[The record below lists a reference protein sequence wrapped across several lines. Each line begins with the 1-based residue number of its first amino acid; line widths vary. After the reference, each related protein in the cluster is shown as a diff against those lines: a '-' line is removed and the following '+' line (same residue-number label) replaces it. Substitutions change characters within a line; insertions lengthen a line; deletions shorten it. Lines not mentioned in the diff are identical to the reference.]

1 MRPRS
6 QFAPPRADKPE
17 LNDYALNV
25 AARKCGAPPVSD
37 GSSRSPDCVAAVRAQ
52 TRDRNQHYAA
62 SAARRARILT
72 ITSWLA
78 VTVSASFVLVQ
89 ILSGAWLWQ
98 VSSIN
103 VIGAMVFAMVP
114 WLQRFGE
121 LVAPLTFLGAAYVSV
136 FASCVDVGTGSGA
149 QFFFLVGACIVVL
162 LLGIE
167 HIILAS
173 ALAAVAAGL
182 IVAVEFLVP
191 RDTGLQPAWVQSTGF
206 IVTAV
211 SSVVMVVVTVWFA
224 LRDTARAEAVMESQ
238 YERSEALLAN
248 MLPASIAERL
258 KEPDRGIIADKFDV
272 ASVLFADIVG
282 FTERASGAAPADL
295 VRFLDRLYSAFD
307 ALVDKHGLEKIK
319 VSGDSYMV
327 VSGVPRAR
335 PDHAQALADFA
346 LDMANVAA
354 RLKDPHGNAVPLRVG
369 MACGPVVAGV
379 VGSRRFF
386 YDVWGDAV
394 NVASR
399 MESTDSVGRI
409 QVPEAMYERLKDEFV
424 LQERGHIDV
433 KGKGL
438 MRTWYL
444 IGRKA
449 TDESADLLAEDSRT
463 AHV

>member
-1 MRPRS
+1 M
-6 QFAPPRADKPE
+6 
-17 LNDYALNV
+17 
-25 AARKCGAPPVSD
+25 
-37 GSSRSPDCVAAVRAQ
+37 RAQ

-72 ITSWLA
+72 ITAWLA
-78 VTVSASFVLVQ
+78 VLVSVSFVVMQ
-89 ILSGAWLWQ
+89 ILTGSWTWK

-103 VIGAMVFAMVP
+103 VIGAMVFAFVP

-121 LVAPLTFLGAAYVSV
+121 LVAPLTFLGAAYASV
-136 FASCVDVGTGSGA
+136 FASVWDVGTGSGG
-149 QFFFLVGACIVVL
+149 QFFFLVGACLVVL

-167 HIILAS
+167 HIVLAS

-182 IVAVEFLVP
+182 IIAVEFLFP
-191 RDTGLQPAWVQSTGF
+191 RETALQPEWAQSAGF
-206 IVTAV
+206 VITAV

-224 LRDTARAEAVMESQ
+224 LRDTARAEAVMEAQ
-238 YERSEALLAN
+238 YERSEALVAN

-258 KEPDRGIIADKFDV
+258 KEPDRNVIADKYDE

-282 FTERASGAAPADL
+282 FTERASSTAPADL
-295 VRFLDRLYSAFD
+295 VRFLDRLYGAFD
-307 ALVDKHGLEKIK
+307 ALVDNHGLEKIK

-327 VSGVPRAR
+327 VSGVPRPRA
-335 PDHAQALADFA
+335 DHAQALADFA
-346 LDMANVAA
+346 LDMANVVAG
-354 RLKDPHGNAVPLRVG
+354 LKDPHGHPVPLRIG

-409 QVPEAMYERLKDEFV
+409 QVPQAMYERLKDEFV

-449 TDESADLLAEDSRT
+449 TEESTDLLAEDSRT

>member
-1 MRPRS
+1 M
-6 QFAPPRADKPE
+6 
-17 LNDYALNV
+17 V
-25 AARKCGAPPVSD
+25 AKKCGAPPRSD
-37 GSSRSPDCVAAVRAQ
+37 GSSNRPDCVAAVRAQ

-72 ITSWLA
+72 ITAWLA
-78 VTVSASFVLVQ
+78 VMVSASFVLVQ
-89 ILSGAWLWQ
+89 ILTGSWSWQ

-103 VIGAMVFAMVP
+103 VAAAMVFAFVP

-121 LVAPLTFLGAAYVSV
+121 LVAPLTFLGAAYVSI
-136 FASCVDVGTGSGA
+136 FASCLDVGTASGS

-167 HIILAS
+167 HIVLAS

-182 IVAVEFLVP
+182 IITVEFLVP
-191 RDTGLQPAWVQSTGF
+191 RNTGLQPAWATSTGF
-206 IVTAV
+206 VITAV

-224 LRDTARAEAVMESQ
+224 LRDTARAEAVMEAQ
-238 YERSEALLAN
+238 YERSETLLEN

-258 KEPDRGIIADKFDV
+258 KEPGRSVIADKYDD

-282 FTERASGAAPADL
+282 FTERASGTPPADL
-295 VRFLDRLYSAFD
+295 VRFLDRLYGAFD

-327 VSGVPRAR
+327 VSGVPRPR
-335 PDHAQALADFA
+335 PDHARALADFA
-346 LDMANVAA
+346 LDIANVAA
-354 RLKDPHGNAVPLRVG
+354 GLKDPHGEPIPLRVG

-409 QVPEAMYERLKDEFV
+409 QVPEAMYARLKDEFV
-424 LQERGHIDV
+424 LQERGSIDI
-433 KGKGL
+433 KGKGP

-449 TDESADLLAEDSRT
+449 TEEPTDVRAEEPRT
-463 AHV
+463 ARV